1 MVSQASLLGI
11 QRKKSQR
18 KILGLSLGLRAVKES
33 AFVGLIHKAEERKLP
48 ALAPPQDK
56 ENILNYAVAA

>member
-18 KILGLSLGLRAVKES
+18 KILGLRLGLRDVKEY
-33 AFVGLIHKAEERKLP
+33 ALVGLIHKAEERKLP
-48 ALAPPQDK
+48 ALDNHQDK